1 MQPNEQPLTST
12 QELQPQP
19 NLPQTNHSKSKS
31 SGKTKVHEIE
41 IPYKPRPLQREVHK
55 SLKRFNV
62 LVCHRR
68 FGKSVLAINEL
79 ILHAV
84 NNPNHK
90 LAYIAP
96 TYRQG
101 KAIAW
106 DYLKQYTKPLMYFG
120 GDKNETE
127 LRIDLWNGSKIQIYG
142 ADNND
147 SLRGLGFHGVIMDEY
162 AIMAPRTWTEI
173 VRPAISDTLGWVI
186 FIGTPMGHNQF
197 WEVYDYALRGHKDWF
212 GKMYRA
218 SETNV
223 IPDDE
228 LEQAAS
234 IMTEE
239 QYNQEFECSFT
250 AAVSGSYYG
259 KLMTKADNENRIGPV
274 PLDSNVG
281 VETWWDLGIGDSTA
295 IWFAQRVGEEIHLI
309 DYYENSGESLMHYAD
324 VLEDKGY
331 AYSRHIAPHDIQARE
346 LGTGKSRLE
355 VSQELGIMFE
365 VAPRLEVDHGIES
378 VRNALPYC
386 WFDREKCKLGIDA
399 LRQYRKQWD
408 EKNQVFKNKPLHDWC
423 SHSADAFRYGCV
435 HDPVDVSDWTSPI
448 KIDTKYIV

>member
-1 MQPNEQPLTST
+1 
-12 QELQPQP
+12 LQ
-19 NLPQTNHSKSKS
+19 QTDHSKSKS
-31 SGKTKVHEIE
+31 SGKTKVHEIN

-55 SLKRFNV
+55 NLKRFNV

-84 NNPNHK
+84 NNPLSK

-106 DYLKQYTKPLMYFG
+106 DYLKQYTKPLMYLG

-142 ADNND
+142 ADNSD
-147 SLRGLGFHGVIMDEY
+147 SLRGLGFNGVIMDEY

-197 WEVYDYALRGHKDWF
+197 WEVYDYAQRGHPDWF

-218 SETNV
+218 SETQV
-223 IPDDE
+223 IPDSE
-228 LEQAAS
+228 LKEAAS

-239 QYNQEFECSFT
+239 Q
-250 AAVSGSYYG
+250 
-259 KLMTKADNENRIGPV
+259 
-274 PLDSNVG
+274 
-281 VETWWDLGIGDSTA
+281 
-295 IWFAQRVGEEIHLI
+295 
-309 DYYENSGESLMHYAD
+309 
-324 VLEDKGY
+324 
-331 AYSRHIAPHDIQARE
+331 
-346 LGTGKSRLE
+346 
-355 VSQELGIMFE
+355 
-365 VAPRLEVDHGIES
+365 
-378 VRNALPYC
+378 
-386 WFDREKCKLGIDA
+386 
-399 LRQYRKQWD
+399 
-408 EKNQVFKNKPLHDWC
+408 
-423 SHSADAFRYGCV
+423 
-435 HDPVDVSDWTSPI
+435 
-448 KIDTKYIV
+448 

>member
-1 MQPNEQPLTST
+1 
-12 QELQPQP
+12 
-19 NLPQTNHSKSKS
+19 LPQTDHSKSKS
-31 SGKTKVHEIE
+31 SGKTKVHEIR

-228 LEQAAS
+228 LKEAAS

-274 PLDSNVG
+274 PVDSNVG

-295 IWFAQRVGEEIHLI
+295 IWFAQRVGEEVHLI

-448 KIDTKYIV
+448 NIDTKYIV

>member
-1 MQPNEQPLTST
+1 
-12 QELQPQP
+12 
-19 NLPQTNHSKSKS
+19 LPQTDHSKSKS
-31 SGKTKVHEIE
+31 SGKTKVHEIK

-228 LEQAAS
+228 LKEAAS

-259 KLMTKADNENRIGPV
+259 KLMTKADNENRIGAVPV
-274 PLDSNVG
+274 DSNVG

-295 IWFAQRVGEEIHLI
+295 IWFAQRVGEEVHLI

-435 HDPVDVSDWTSPI
+435 HDPIDVSDWTSPI

>member
-1 MQPNEQPLTST
+1 
-12 QELQPQP
+12 
-19 NLPQTNHSKSKS
+19 
-31 SGKTKVHEIE
+31 
-41 IPYKPRPLQREVHK
+41 
-55 SLKRFNV
+55 
-62 LVCHRR
+62 
-68 FGKSVLAINEL
+68 
-79 ILHAV
+79 
-84 NNPNHK
+84 
-90 LAYIAP
+90 
-96 TYRQG
+96 
-101 KAIAW
+101 
-106 DYLKQYTKPLMYFG
+106 MYFG

-218 SETNV
+218 SETGV

-295 IWFAQRVGEEIHLI
+295 IWFAQRVGEEVHLI

-331 AYSRHIAPHDIQARE
+331 TYSRHIAPHDI
-346 LGTGKSRLE
+346 
-355 VSQELGIMFE
+355 
-365 VAPRLEVDHGIES
+365 
-378 VRNALPYC
+378 
-386 WFDREKCKLGIDA
+386 
-399 LRQYRKQWD
+399 
-408 EKNQVFKNKPLHDWC
+408 
-423 SHSADAFRYGCV
+423 
-435 HDPVDVSDWTSPI
+435 
-448 KIDTKYIV
+448 

>member
-1 MQPNEQPLTST
+1 
-12 QELQPQP
+12 
-19 NLPQTNHSKSKS
+19 LPQTDHSKSKS
-31 SGKTKVHEIE
+31 SGKTKVHEIK

-212 GKMYRA
+212 GKLYRA
-218 SETNV
+218 SETGV

-228 LEQAAS
+228 LKQAAS

-259 KLMTKADNENRIGPV
+259 KLMTKADNENRIGHV

-295 IWFAQRVGEEIHLI
+295 IWFAQRVGEEVHLI

-331 AYSRHIAPHDIQARE
+331 TYSRHIAPHDIQARE

-408 EKNQVFKNKPLHDWC
+408 EKNQVFKSKPLHDWC

-435 HDPVDVSDWTSPI
+435 HDPIDVSDWTSPI

>member
-1 MQPNEQPLTST
+1 
-12 QELQPQP
+12 
-19 NLPQTNHSKSKS
+19 LPQTDHSKSKS
-31 SGKTKVHEIE
+31 SGKTKVHEIK

-228 LEQAAS
+228 LKEAAS

-274 PLDSNVG
+274 PVDSNVG

-295 IWFAQRVGEEIHLI
+295 IWFAQRVGEEVHLI

-331 AYSRHIAPHDIQARE
+331 AYSRHVAPHDIQARE

-408 EKNQVFKNKPLHDWC
+408 EKNQVFKSKPLHDWC

-448 KIDTKYIV
+448 NIDTKYIV

>member
-1 MQPNEQPLTST
+1 
-12 QELQPQP
+12 
-19 NLPQTNHSKSKS
+19 LPQTDHSKSKS
-31 SGKTKVHEIE
+31 SGKTKVHEIK

-228 LEQAAS
+228 LKEAAS

-274 PLDSNVG
+274 PVDSNVG

-295 IWFAQRVGEEIHLI
+295 IWFAQRVGEEVHLI

-435 HDPVDVSDWTSPI
+435 HDPIDVSDWTSPI

>member
-1 MQPNEQPLTST
+1 MEKHQQQIESKPLQS
-12 QELQPQP
+12 E
-19 NLPQTNHSKSKS
+19 SIS
-31 SGKTKVHEIE
+31 SGKNKTYNIV
-41 IPYKPRPLQREVHK
+41 IPYKPRPLQKKVHEL
-55 SLKRFNV
+55 LKRFNV

-79 ILHAV
+79 ILAAT
-84 NNPNHK
+84 K
-90 LAYIAP
+90 KQRQMLAYIAP

-106 DYLKQYTKPLMYFG
+106 DYLKYYTKPLMDLG
-120 GDKNETE
+120 GYRNESE
-127 LRIDLWNGSKIQIYG
+127 LRVDLWNDSRIQIFG
-142 ADNND
+142 ADHAD
-147 SLRGLGFHGVIMDEY
+147 SLRGMGFHGVIMDEY

-173 VRPAISDTLGWVI
+173 IRPAIADTKGFVI

-197 WEVYDYALRGHKDWF
+197 WEVYDFALRGNEDWF
-212 GKMYRA
+212 GAMYRS

-223 IPDDE
+223 IPKEE
-228 LEQAAS
+228 LDHAKA

-259 KLMTKADNENRIGPV
+259 KLMTNADNEKRIAVV
-274 PLDSNVG
+274 PYDDHIG

-295 IWFAQRVGEEIHLI
+295 IWFAQRVGDEIHII

-324 VLEDKGY
+324 ILENKGY
-331 AYSRHIAPHDIQARE
+331 YYSRHIAPHDIQARE

-355 VSQELGIMFE
+355 VALELGIDFE
-365 VAPRLEVDHGIES
+365 VAPKLEVDHGIES
-378 VRNALPYC
+378 VRNILPKC

-423 SHSADAFRYGCV
+423 SHAADAFRYGCV
-435 HDPVDVSDWTSPI
+435 HEPINTSDWNKPI
-448 KIDTKYIV
+448 RIDTRYIV

>member
-1 MQPNEQPLTST
+1 
-12 QELQPQP
+12 
-19 NLPQTNHSKSKS
+19 LPQTDHSKSKS
-31 SGKTKVHEIE
+31 SGKTKVHEIR

-218 SETNV
+218 SETGV

-295 IWFAQRVGEEIHLI
+295 IWFAQRVGEEVHLI

-331 AYSRHIAPHDIQARE
+331 TYSRHIAPHDIQARE

-408 EKNQVFKNKPLHDWC
+408 EKNQVFKSKPLHDWC

-435 HDPVDVSDWTSPI
+435 HDPIDVSDWTSPI
-448 KIDTKYIV
+448 NIDTKYIV

>member
-1 MQPNEQPLTST
+1 MQQNEQPLTST

-19 NLPQTNHSKSKS
+19 NLPQTDHSKSKS
-31 SGKTKVHEIE
+31 SGKTKVHEIK

-212 GKMYRA
+212 GKLYRA
-218 SETNV
+218 SETGV

-228 LEQAAS
+228 LKQAAS

-259 KLMTKADNENRIGPV
+259 KLMTKADNENRIGHV

-295 IWFAQRVGEEIHLI
+295 IWFAQRVGEEVHLI

-408 EKNQVFKNKPLHDWC
+408 EKNQVFKSKPLHDWC

-435 HDPVDVSDWTSPI
+435 HDPIDVSDWTSPI